1 MEISA
6 AHPSVAATA
15 STTVGNEV
23 QKKAQEVQEQTA
35 AALIQSVP
43 DPDSALG
50 HKIDVN
56 A

>member
-6 AHPSVAATA
+6 GQSSVAATA
-15 STTVGNEV
+15 STTVGIEV
-23 QKKAQEVQEQTA
+23 QKKAQEVQAQTA
-35 AALIQSVP
+35 ATLIQSVP

-50 HKIDVN
+50 QTIDVN